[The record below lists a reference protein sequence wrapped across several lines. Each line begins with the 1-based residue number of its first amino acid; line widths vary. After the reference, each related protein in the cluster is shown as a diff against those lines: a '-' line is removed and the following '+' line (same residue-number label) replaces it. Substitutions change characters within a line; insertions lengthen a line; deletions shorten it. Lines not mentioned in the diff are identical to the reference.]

1 MVYHYFGKLYNHFQH
16 DRTIQ
21 RFVKNRWDFILTE
34 SMEAAYMLTPKYCI
48 DGFYIDN
55 DKLEIIEHIRKI
67 VEVLAP
73 NSAEKVDDEFA
84 KFINMISN
92 LSQNKKEM
100 IYQMDPKAY
109 WNAFGKSQFPTLYIC
124 ANYVYDMVA
133 SSAAAERVWSSFGF
147 IHTKLRNRLSSNRV
161 DKLISIYVNNALISK
176 LDNFEDIFNDFAFY
190 DEDNI

>member
-1 MVYHYFGKLYNHFQH
+1 FCQKPLGFH
-16 DRTIQ
+16 T
-21 RFVKNRWDFILTE
+21 NRINGSSLN
-34 SMEAAYMLTPKYCI
+34 ATPKYCI

-92 LSQNKKEM
+92 LSQNKKE
-100 IYQMDPKAY
+100 IDISNGPKAY
-109 WNAFGKSQFPTLYIC
+109 WNAFGKT
-124 ANYVYDMVA
+124 
-133 SSAAAERVWSSFGF
+133 AAERVWSSFGF
-147 IHTKLRNRLSSNRV
+147 IHTKLRNRLRQNRV

-176 LDNFEDIFNDFAFY
+176 LDNFERYLLMILLFMMKITFEIFNKLLFIKYYCFLIKQIPCNTINFIKKK
-190 DEDNI
+190 E